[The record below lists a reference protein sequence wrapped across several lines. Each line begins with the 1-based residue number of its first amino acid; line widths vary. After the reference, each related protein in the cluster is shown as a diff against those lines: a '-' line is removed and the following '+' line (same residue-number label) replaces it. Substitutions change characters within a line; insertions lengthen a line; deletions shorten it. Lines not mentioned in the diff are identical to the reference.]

1 MAKIAVVG
9 CGAMGS
15 VYAAL
20 MVDAG
25 HEVYAVTLW
34 PDHAEA
40 MAKKGLRCE
49 GASGDR
55 TVAIHASTTTDG
67 IGPCDL
73 VIIATKSF
81 DVEAAAR
88 SCLPLLGPETIV
100 QTIQNGLGS
109 PEIAAGEPS
118 GPRIDNSG
126 VPCNEHADL
135 PRERNKDP
143 TLK

>member
-20 MVDAG
+20 MVDSG
-25 HEVYAVTLW
+25 HEVHAVTLW

-40 MAKKGLRCE
+40 MATNGLRCE

-55 TVAIHASTTTDG
+55 TVPIHASTTAAG
-67 IGPCDL
+67 IGPCHL
-73 VIIATKSF
+73 VIIATQAF

-100 QTIQNGLGS
+100 QTIQNRLGS
-109 PEIAAGEPS
+109 PEGATAVLGADRR
-118 GPRIDNSG
+118 GLG
-126 VPCNEHADL
+126 VG
-135 PRERNKDP
+135 
-143 TLK
+143 